1 MNRTFAIGDIHGAAR
16 ALKQLI
22 TRIVPQKDDQFI
34 FLGDYV
40 DGWSQ
45 SFEVLEQLIAIEKKH
60 TCIFIKGNH
69 DLFLEDWLRTGYK
82 DEVWLLHGGLATLAS
97 YSTTTASEKLAHL
110 NFIERMPMY
119 HIDIANRLF
128 VHAGFTSMHGVEKE
142 YNSNTLSWD
151 RTLWEAAHS
160 LNPKLNTSSLF
171 YPKRLKLYSEIF
183 IGHTPLTNYRIT
195 EPFNAAN
202 LWNVDTGAAFT
213 GKLTA
218 LEVNSKTVFQSDT
231 VQSLYPDEKGRN
243 R

>member
-16 ALKQLI
+16 ALEQLI
-22 TRIVPQKDDQFI
+22 TRIAPQKDDQFI

-45 SFEVLEQLIAIEKKH
+45 SFDVLEQLIAFEKQH
-60 TCIFIKGNH
+60 SCIFIKGNH
-69 DLFLEDWLRTGYK
+69 DTFLEDWLRTDYQ
-82 DEVWLLHGGLATLAS
+82 DEVWLEHGAPATLKS
-97 YSTTTASEKLAHL
+97 YAAATSSEKKKHL
-110 NFIERMPMY
+110 NFIERMSMY
-119 HIDIANRLF
+119 YIDNENRLF

-142 YNSNTLSWD
+142 FNINTLLWD
-151 RTLWEAAHS
+151 RTLWEAARS
-160 LNPKLNTSSLF
+160 LNPKLNTSNLF
-171 YPKRLKLYSEIF
+171 YPKRLNLYSEIF
-183 IGHTPLTNYRIT
+183 IGHTPLTNYGIT

-202 LWNVDTGAAFT
+202 LWNVDTGAAFN

-218 LEVNSKTVFQSDT
+218 LEVNSKTFFQSDT